1 MAELLRVTTE
11 GLYCEAGDFFID
23 PWRPV
28 ARAVITHG
36 HADHARG
43 GCASYLAS
51 VDGLPVL
58 RARLGADAPISTVA
72 YGETV
77 QLNGV
82 HISLHPAGHILGSA
96 QVRVEHKGDVWVAS
110 GDYKN
115 GSDPTCLA
123 MEPVRCRVF
132 ISESTFGLPIYR
144 WNHDDIVRSEI
155 LDWWTECKNTGRVAL
170 LLGYSLGKAQRLL
183 AMVGHDGLGP
193 IVEHAAVASMTKA
206 YREAGVALPQT
217 RVAGEGMPEG
227 GWGGSLVLAPP
238 SVQGT
243 PWIRKFGEI
252 STAFASGWMQVRGAR
267 RRQGFDR
274 GFVVSDHADWPGL
287 LEVIAATGAE
297 RVLATHGQVAVLSRY
312 LSEKGID
319 AGPLATRWSGETD
332 GTESEPAP

>member
-1 MAELLRVTTE
+1 
-11 GLYCEAGDFFID
+11 
-23 PWRPV
+23 
-28 ARAVITHG
+28 
-36 HADHARG
+36 
-43 GCASYLAS
+43 
-51 VDGLPVL
+51 
-58 RARLGADAPISTVA
+58 
-72 YGETV
+72 
-77 QLNGV
+77 
-82 HISLHPAGHILGSA
+82 
-96 QVRVEHKGDVWVAS
+96 
-110 GDYKN
+110 
-115 GSDPTCLA
+115 
-123 MEPVRCRVF
+123 
-132 ISESTFGLPIYR
+132 
-144 WNHDDIVRSEI
+144 
-155 LDWWTECKNTGRVAL
+155 
-170 LLGYSLGKAQRLL
+170 
-183 AMVGHDGLGP
+183 
-193 IVEHAAVASMTKA
+193 
-206 YREAGVALPQT
+206 LPQT

-227 GWGGSLVLAPP
+227 GWAGSLVLAPP